1 MIKQAWCL
9 IRKKSM
15 HLAESMS
22 NEYISVEFFGVVV
35 SFFCGFYFFKLS
47 KKMLGVIKK
56 V

>member
-22 NEYISVEFFGVVV
+22 NEYISVEFFFGVAV
-35 SFFCGFYFFKLS
+35 SFFVVSIFLS
-47 KKMLGVIKK
+47 CQKKCWV
-56 V
+56 